1 MSIQDLERRRLI
13 QRVPPSVEEA
23 RRQLDLSRRD
33 VSTAS
38 RLVAIDLDWALIAAY
53 NGALQAGIAH
63 MQAQGYRARGPEKH
77 KAVLS
82 YLRETLP
89 GEMQAVV
96 SRLDRLRRKRHQA
109 VYESAGI
116 VSEQEAKT
124 TVQLCRE
131 FVDRI
136 ANLVG
141 SP

>member
-1 MSIQDLERRRLI
+1 MPICKPRGIGRAV
-13 QRVPPSVEEA
+13 QRS
-23 RRQLDLSRRD
+23 
-33 VSTAS
+33 
-38 RLVAIDLDWALIAAY
+38 
-53 NGALQAGIAH
+53 
-63 MQAQGYRARGPEKH
+63 

-136 ANLVG
+136 AHLLGV
-141 SP
+141 P